1 MTQRGTLEKQ
11 PDLTPASPVATQL
24 EFPEPDSTDDGRIL
38 GKGLDLTLESPA
50 VAPQVSPDPDSARP
64 DLND

>member
-24 EFPEPDSTDDGRIL
+24 EFPEPDSTEGGGIL
-38 GKGLDLTLESPA
+38 GKGPDLTAESPA
-50 VAPQVSPDPDSARP
+50 VSPQVTPDPYSMKP
-64 DLND
+64 DKND